1 MVYHE
6 KAYIRHYKRNDNKN
20 NRIIKSVEV
29 RGIKNNT
36 RFKDKENIILISE
49 TEFNNLNNE
58 IKELKET
65 NNNLINELNN
75 TDNIKSHDNLK
86 LYNKLLDLMEIINNR
101 NELLL
106 NANDNLNNI
115 LDAIIKDIETEFNN
129 IIDAN
134 NTEIKKRIETFI
146 KSVVN
151 KANETQTNNN
161 NLIAS
166 EIKELENELT
176 EANTQLNNMSIL
188 EFIRKRKQIN
198 IKLDFDKLKDAPTDA
213 INYNDLNVNVAS
225 NEIFINPDFK
235 KLDHVKI
242 KENGKKAI
250 NFNDLYIKL
259 DSENNL

>member
-36 RFKDKENIILISE
+36 KFKDKENIILISE
-49 TEFNNLNNE
+49 TEFNNLNKE

-86 LYNKLLDLMEIINNR
+86 LYNKLLELMEIINNR

-106 NANDNLNNI
+106 NVNDNLNNVI
-115 LDAIIKDIETEFNN
+115 DAIINDIETEYNI

-134 NTEIKKRIETFI
+134 NKEIKTRLETFI
-146 KSVVN
+146 KSVIN

-166 EIKELENELT
+166 EIKELENNLK
-176 EANTQLNNMSIL
+176 EANKQLNNMSIF
-188 EFIRKRKQIN
+188 EFLRKRKQIN
-198 IKLDFDKLKDAPTDA
+198 IKLDFDKLKDTPKDNS
-213 INYNDLNVNVAS
+213 INYNDLNLNVAS

-242 KENGKKAI
+242 KENNKKEI
-250 NFNDLYIKL
+250 NFNDLYIKI
-259 DSENNL
+259 DHEKD